1 MTHVLALAQR
11 PHPVGSAD
19 HARVRDYVAATLE
32 GMKLTVERQKTTGIR
47 SETAGAFAASVENLL
62 VRVKG
67 TASTG
72 AILLATH
79 YDSVPAG
86 PGAADAG
93 SGVAALLEALRAIA
107 AQPRLRNDL
116 IVLFTDA
123 EELGLLG
130 AEAFVRE
137 HPWAKDVKVVLNF
150 EARGASGPAQMF
162 ETGEGNGAVVR
173 EWASTAA
180 RPSGSSLSYEVYKR
194 LPNDTDFTV
203 FRRLGIVGLNFAFI
217 GDWGVHHTPTDT
229 PARLDPGSLQH
240 HGDTALGLAQRLGA
254 VDLADIRERDAVYF
268 SLPVFHVVVRYST
281 VWVRPLAVLGVL
293 VFAWIAVSAWRR
305 LNTRIGGLFVALIV
319 WMVLGGLAAVWGYYF
334 SRLLGWVHGRWLG
347 PGNLVMSGP
356 YAVALVMSI
365 VTGGLSFYAVL
376 RRVFAAQTL
385 ALSGMF
391 LCVLVTAVASWTVV
405 PGGSYVLLWPS
416 IGGLLAI
423 PLLSSALDRR
433 AMVGPAGTVVAC
445 ALSVPSTLIVWP
457 LIATLFQSLGLTAVS
472 GAVVAILTVLG
483 LFTLAPQVDLLLDKT
498 RLWPAFAALIVTLA
512 TLGYGMATTKYS
524 AAQPRGVNV
533 IYALDADSHEAY
545 WVARAPDL
553 IPWLRQFL
561 GDVPV
566 PGRPAVVLPQ
576 WTTREGTPGYLH
588 QRADVV
594 SLAAPAVTLLAGGET
609 AQRGR
614 SLVLRIT
621 PGVQGHMLSIWLS
634 GATVLEAS
642 VNGHDLGIGRSP
654 AASPDNPWTLDYGN
668 APDTGITLALMLTGR
683 DRASIS
689 VLDRS
694 MGWPVIANKAY
705 AARPAD
711 LIPTQSGDQTIIRR
725 NYTF

>member
-1 MTHVLALAQR
+1 MTHVSEIGQR

-32 GMKLTVERQKTTGIR
+32 GMRLTVERQTTTAIR
-47 SETAGAFAASVENLL
+47 RETSGAYAASIENLL

-67 TASTG
+67 AASTG
-72 AILLATH
+72 AVLLATH
-79 YDSVPAG
+79 YDSVPAA

-93 SGVAALLEALRAIA
+93 SGVAALLEALRAITA
-107 AQPRLRNDL
+107 LPGLRNDL
-116 IVLFTDA
+116 IILFTDA

-137 HPWAKDVKVVLNF
+137 HPWAKDVRVVLNF
-150 EARGASGPAQMF
+150 EARGASGPALMF
-162 ETGEGNGAVVR
+162 ETGAGNGAVVR

-180 RPSGSSLSYEVYKR
+180 RPSGSSLTYEVYKR
-194 LPNDTDFTV
+194 LPNDTDFSV
-203 FRRLGIVGLNFAFI
+203 FRRLGTAGLNFAFI
-217 GDWGVHHTPTDT
+217 GDWRVHHTPNDT
-229 PARLDPGSLQH
+229 PAKLDPRSLQH

-254 VDLADIRERDAVYF
+254 MDLATIRERDAVYF

-293 VFAWIAVSAWRR
+293 VFAWVAVSAWRR
-305 LNTRIGGLFVALIV
+305 LNTRIGGLVVALLV

-334 SRLLGWVHGRWLG
+334 SRLLSWVHGRWLG

-365 VTGGLSFYAVL
+365 VTGGMFFYAVL

-416 IGGLLAI
+416 VGGLLAI

-433 AMVGPAGTVVAC
+433 AMVGPMATIVVC
-445 ALSVPSTLIVWP
+445 ALGMPSMLIVWP
-457 LIATLFQSLGLTAVS
+457 LVAMLFQSLGLTAVS
-472 GAVVAILTVLG
+472 GAAVAILTVLG
-483 LFTLAPQVDLLLDKT
+483 LFTLAPQVDLLVDKT
-498 RLWPAFAALIVTLA
+498 RLWPAFAALIVSLA
-512 TLGYGMATTKYS
+512 AMGYGMTTTKYS
-524 AAQPRGVNV
+524 AAQPRSVNV
-533 IYALDADSHEAY
+533 IYALDADSHEAF
-545 WVARAPDL
+545 WVVRAPDA

-566 PGRPAVVLPQ
+566 PGRPAVVLPP

-594 SLAAPAVTLLAGGET
+594 PLVGPAATVLAGGET
-609 AQRGR
+609 TERGR

-621 PGVQGHMLSIWLS
+621 PGAEGHMLSIWLS

-642 VNGHDLGIGRSP
+642 VNGHDLGIGASP

-668 APDTGITLALMLTGR
+668 APAAGINLALMLKGK
-683 DRASIS
+683 DRVSIS

-694 MGWPVIANKAY
+694 MGWPAIADWVY
-705 AARPAD
+705 AARPPD
-711 LIPTQSGDQTIIRR
+711 LIPIQSGDQTIIKRQ
-725 NYTF
+725 YTF